1 MEKEL
6 SPLGRDGPAD
16 LEFIQ
21 RLLEIYSME
30 ELLLMD
36 DLPEDEAL
44 YLLQQYGALSFD
56 NVPT

>member
-1 MEKEL
+1 MEKE
-6 SPLGRDGPAD
+6 

-44 YLLQQYGALSFD
+44 YLLQQYGVLSFD
-56 NVPT
+56 NVPV

>member
-1 MEKEL
+1 MEKE
-6 SPLGRDGPAD
+6 

-44 YLLQQYGALSFD
+44 YLLQQYGAISFD
-56 NVPT
+56 NVPV